1 MNETTAQ
8 TTTPGSAPGG
18 LPGAEE
24 VALRQLQHVGAAYAV
39 IFVLLFFYAW
49 RTAATSKRLAERVDE
64 LEREG
69 GRR

>member
-8 TTTPGSAPGG
+8 TSAPGSPSTG

-49 RTAATSKRLAERVDE
+49 RTSSTTKRLAERVEE
-64 LEREG
+64 LEREQ
-69 GRR
+69 RR